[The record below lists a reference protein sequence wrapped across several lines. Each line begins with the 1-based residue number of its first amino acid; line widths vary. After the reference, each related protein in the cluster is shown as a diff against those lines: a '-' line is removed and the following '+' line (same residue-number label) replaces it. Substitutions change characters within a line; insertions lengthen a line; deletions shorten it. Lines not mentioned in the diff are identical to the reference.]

1 MEKERIFDIDSD
13 ELREWVNNE
22 LPSNEAFA
30 DDMEEA
36 NACLDAMQN
45 DRLIV
50 VRKGLVHRIAEWSDD
65 LWSGQT

>member
-36 NACLDAMQN
+36 NACRPECN
-45 DRLIV
+45 
-50 VRKGLVHRIAEWSDD
+50 AE
-65 LWSGQT
+65 